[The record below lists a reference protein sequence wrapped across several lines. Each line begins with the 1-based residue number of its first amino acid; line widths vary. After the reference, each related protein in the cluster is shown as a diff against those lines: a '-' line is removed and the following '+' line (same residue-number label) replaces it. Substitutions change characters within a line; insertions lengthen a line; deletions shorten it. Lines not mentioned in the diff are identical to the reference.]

1 MPGKLPWAARARQNR
16 RFSYEERRFGPPQTF
31 RAPHCR
37 PRLFSACFPPVQMPR
52 PPRCGWQPPTRSR
65 KSDKDCAR
73 AHGRARYGAFRRKC
87 AQNGLPTHFTPPGR
101 SPCQADQLGEWPNDM
116 NLISLAIL
124 RPADR
129 NSLPRARRREARL
142 GTAAGQKTAWAD
154 VQARREMR
162 PFQVVPWTPQAPPGE
177 AGLLAWLQLRCVRSS
192 SWQLS
197 PSNCV
202 ELRAARNYHNG
213 RSSW

>member
-1 MPGKLPWAARARQNR
+1 MR
-16 RFSYEERRFGPPQTF
+16 RFWPAADLQCTALPPVVSFRLVSLLSRCLGHLGARGNLPRGAESRTKAAQKPMARFGF
-31 RAPHCR
+31 
-37 PRLFSACFPPVQMPR
+37 
-52 PPRCGWQPPTRSR
+52 
-65 KSDKDCAR
+65 
-73 AHGRARYGAFRRKC
+73 FRRKC
-87 AQNGLPTHFTPPGR
+87 AQNGPPTHFTPPGR

-124 RPADR
+124 RPTDR

-192 SWQLS
+192 GWQLS
-197 PSNCV
+197 PTNCV